1 MDIFFPSKSVDETDK
16 EQLKFLT
23 EVILPQI
30 ATGDKNNKIRKFFKE
45 SPQNNKKIIQ
55 FDSSYQNDFFALTRF
70 NSLAKRQDHLKFFQ
84 SLTQEQKA
92 AMSPYAR
99 LLLVPNPSL
108 VKGDMEASSVPLSF
122 SKAFD
127 LDSYLNKNDLGK
139 NSFKNFGSRV
149 GNNLQSPFRPSATPI
164 ESTSRGELAAL
175 QSFTVNRI
183 HNQTAQ
189 FEPTKI
195 NMNFYFS
202 SFDVFAYKP
211 AIEKDSWL
219 GSKFQQFRRFL
230 AGQNLSVEPS
240 DLRYTELI
248 ALDLPKKPTRLVLE
262 YGWNVSPTV
271 SSKLISPNEKA
282 LIEKFEKSYFMLS
295 PQEHNINFNEDGSF
309 TLSVEY
315 ETVEYESLKRTS
327 DFKANIYKNRQM
339 YKIIKAEVK
348 EDLQSQIDRYYQL
361 EKEIKEQ
368 KNVNKRIIL
377 ETQLSKVEKEL
388 NKVSAK
394 TYVKIFE
401 EYFKKNNLIYR
412 ANYKSTVDSDNSN
425 ATAVLKISDRAN
437 ERSVQETKT
446 YDLNEIKKK
455 IKKGLEEKKIAEDEI
470 NLFIDDSFVNAFKK
484 LFTGK
489 KESVDFILTRDLA
502 SFISDLSGTKES
514 PHIVFDNIALQKEDG
529 GRYWCNLGDIPIPL
543 IDLKTAFLVF
553 LKAQP
558 NANLIDLMHY
568 VFQDLIPKVLSPND
582 NSGGSNPQISFPRVS
597 FDFLKWQKN
606 NSVNKDGYKK
616 LFNGDKKYLKE
627 FSKEYCAGTTINGS
641 GGCLVVTQT
650 PSLNFANSKMFIGK
664 NVKIAEQTFFNDE
677 TKLLQNGIMRLVVG
691 SSDGVL
697 QTLNFNSN
705 KDPAVTNIAIERRR
719 ARSNT
724 PQSLLQSAFQ
734 YSLSATLFGNR
745 AYDFTNLVYIPAAGI
760 GYSPRIDGGSNLN
773 YSDFQLGGLYLILT
787 ATDTM
792 NLESGVFTKTIN
804 ASSQKM
810 ESELLNKNLKA
821 ARGNTAVYPN
831 NEPNISLPKYF
842 IENYQAVITSF
853 SPNKLT
859 DKQRAAALEASAA
872 PRNIEG
878 GKQVDSDGVI
888 RSTSGFAPLKTG
900 IGSSF

>member
-1 MDIFFPSKSVDETDK
+1 
-16 EQLKFLT
+16 
-23 EVILPQI
+23 
-30 ATGDKNNKIRKFFKE
+30 
-45 SPQNNKKIIQ
+45 
-55 FDSSYQNDFFALTRF
+55 
-70 NSLAKRQDHLKFFQ
+70 
-84 SLTQEQKA
+84 
-92 AMSPYAR
+92 
-99 LLLVPNPSL
+99 
-108 VKGDMEASSVPLSF
+108 
-122 SKAFD
+122 
-127 LDSYLNKNDLGK
+127 
-139 NSFKNFGSRV
+139 
-149 GNNLQSPFRPSATPI
+149 
-164 ESTSRGELAAL
+164 
-175 QSFTVNRI
+175 
-183 HNQTAQ
+183 
-189 FEPTKI
+189 
-195 NMNFYFS
+195 
-202 SFDVFAYKP
+202 
-211 AIEKDSWL
+211 
-219 GSKFQQFRRFL
+219 
-230 AGQNLSVEPS
+230 
-240 DLRYTELI
+240 
-248 ALDLPKKPTRLVLE
+248 
-262 YGWNVSPTV
+262 
-271 SSKLISPNEKA
+271 
-282 LIEKFEKSYFMLS
+282 
-295 PQEHNINFNEDGSF
+295 
-309 TLSVEY
+309 
-315 ETVEYESLKRTS
+315 
-327 DFKANIYKNRQM
+327 
-339 YKIIKAEVK
+339 
-348 EDLQSQIDRYYQL
+348 
-361 EKEIKEQ
+361 
-368 KNVNKRIIL
+368 
-377 ETQLSKVEKEL
+377 
-388 NKVSAK
+388 SAK

-425 ATAVLKISDRAN
+425 ATAVLKISDRAVK
-437 ERSVQETKT
+437 RSVQETKT
-446 YDLNEIKKK
+446 YDLNQIKEK

-705 KDPAVTNIAIERRR
+705 KDPAVTNIAIERQR

-745 AYDFTNLVYIPAAGI
+745 AYDFTNLVYI
-760 GYSPRIDGGSNLN
+760 
-773 YSDFQLGGLYLILT
+773 
-787 ATDTM
+787 
-792 NLESGVFTKTIN
+792 
-804 ASSQKM
+804 
-810 ESELLNKNLKA
+810 
-821 ARGNTAVYPN
+821 
-831 NEPNISLPKYF
+831 
-842 IENYQAVITSF
+842 
-853 SPNKLT
+853 
-859 DKQRAAALEASAA
+859 
-872 PRNIEG
+872 
-878 GKQVDSDGVI
+878 
-888 RSTSGFAPLKTG
+888 
-900 IGSSF
+900 